1 MATALK
7 SKSFQRNLLLSIGGV
22 FLLFAVCFSVY
33 QYKREKEYKID
44 ILHSRLQM
52 YNYEMVQTVG
62 KDSMSSSRLF
72 RDYVLHHQMEGLRV
86 SVIDKEG
93 RVIFDSYDTDV
104 EALGN
109 HLQRTEIQQALRE
122 GSGYDIKRMSQSTHE
137 TYFYSATRFGDV
149 IVRAAVPYSAE
160 LTRSLQ
166 ADNTYIYFSGV
177 LTLLLGIVLYYI
189 THRISRHIGYLRE
202 FAVKAEEGEK
212 LDHELERRLPDD
224 ELGDISHTI
233 IMLYWKLRHSEEEKV
248 RIKRQLTQNA
258 AHELKTPAASIHG
271 YLESIID
278 NPDMP
283 EDKKKHFLERC
294 YAQSERMNKLLLDM
308 SALTKLDEIDDNRSE
323 TRQDH
328 RPVDVLQIIQSVL
341 DDTALQLQEKSI
353 APSLQLPQHVEVLG
367 DQSLIYSIFRNLID
381 NAIAYATGASVL
393 KITCTEV
400 EKEGRHFYEFLVSDN
415 GSGVEAQHLTH
426 LFERFYRVDKG
437 RSRKLGG
444 TGLGLAIVKNAVA
457 AHGGQATALSTP
469 GGGLTIRFTLARF

>member
-22 FLLFAVCFSVY
+22 FLLFAICFSVY

-62 KDSMSSSRLF
+62 KDSISCSRLF
-72 RDYVLHHQMEGLRV
+72 RDYVIHHQMEGLRV

-93 RVIFDSYDTDV
+93 RVILDSYDTEV

-137 TYFYSATRFGDV
+137 TYFYSATRFGDM

-166 ADNTYIYFSGV
+166 ADYTFIYFSGV

-202 FAVKAEEGEK
+202 FAVKAEEGEE

-283 EDKKKHFLERC
+283 NDKKQHFLERC

-308 SALTKLDEIDDNRSE
+308 SVLTKLDEIDDSSSNAQHE
-323 TRQDH
+323 YRQ
-328 RPVDVLQIIQSVL
+328 VDVLQIITNVI
-341 DDTALQLQEKSI
+341 DDTDLQLQEKGI
-353 APSLQLPQHVEVLG
+353 ELKLQLPQN
-367 DQSLIYSIFRNLID
+367 I
-381 NAIAYATGASVL
+381 
-393 KITCTEV
+393 
-400 EKEGRHFYEFLVSDN
+400 
-415 GSGVEAQHLTH
+415 
-426 LFERFYRVDKG
+426 ERGHTVNHRLPRD
-437 RSRKLGG
+437 
-444 TGLGLAIVKNAVA
+444 
-457 AHGGQATALSTP
+457 
-469 GGGLTIRFTLARF
+469 